1 MNRRVDWGYVGATC
15 FFGVVILLATFLN
28 TTACAVGMP
37 A

>member
-1 MNRRVDWGYVGATC
+1 MKRVDWRYVLTAA
-15 FFGVVILLATFLN
+15 FFGVLILVATFLN